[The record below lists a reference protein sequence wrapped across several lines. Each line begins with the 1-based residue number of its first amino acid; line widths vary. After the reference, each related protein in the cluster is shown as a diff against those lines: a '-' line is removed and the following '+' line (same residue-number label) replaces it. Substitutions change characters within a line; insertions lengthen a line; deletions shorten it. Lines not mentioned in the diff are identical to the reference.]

1 MSKSTPAPD
10 ANPGSTRF
18 VLTLGAYFVGLFGL
32 MRLDWVEDNLLTPL
46 AQIQQQVADQLTG
59 AHTDLLV
66 FNASCSGGDPMALCA
81 GAILAYPAAW
91 GSRLRGAALGLLAI
105 VLLNVVR
112 IGNLSMVA
120 ADRDLFY
127 LLHIYIWPGILILA
141 TACYVFA
148 WMNRQ
153 GRATPAGGA
162 AGGAGGIVLGAAA
175 RRFLLLSAALVVVY
189 FATAPF
195 FYESAFVDVVARWI
209 AVTGGAILTAAGT
222 ATTVAGPVIRTAHG
236 GFRVTQECI
245 FTPLIPLYIAG
256 MLCAPLAPWRRG
268 LALAATPA
276 IFFALGVSRL
286 LVLAVPAAV
295 IGSYSIAVHAFSQTL
310 VALILVGAAAVYG
323 AGPAAGTRAAATRA
337 VLALGVGI
345 AAALAGAPLW
355 GALFAGPAAGLQ
367 ALLGHAGHAFVDD
380 QGAWMLVPAFQ
391 LGLFAALWAALAGRD
406 GWPRALLG
414 LGALALTQAV
424 LTIPV
429 GELARHYGFDPHA
442 GLIRGW
448 ALAAPVGLVW
458 LLRRPGPASAAV
470 PAPPRAVAQAG

>member
-1 MSKSTPAPD
+1 MKESTPAPN
-10 ANPGSTRF
+10 AAPGSTRF

-32 MRLDWVEDNLLTPL
+32 MRLDWVEDNVLTPL

-112 IGNLSMVA
+112 IGNLSLVA
-120 ADRDLFY
+120 ADKDLFY

-153 GRATPAGGA
+153 GRATPAGGT
-162 AGGAGGIVLGAAA
+162 GGMVLGGAA
-175 RRFLLLSAALVVVY
+175 RRFLLLAAALVVVY

-195 FYESAFVDVVARWI
+195 FYESAFVDIVARWI
-209 AVTGGAILTAAGT
+209 AATGGAILTAAGT
-222 ATTVAGPVIRTAHG
+222 ATTVSGPVIRTAHG

-256 MLCAPLAPWRRG
+256 MLCAPLTPWRRG
-268 LALAATPA
+268 LALTATPV

-286 LVLAVPAAV
+286 LVLAVPATV
-295 IGSYSIAVHAFSQTL
+295 IGSYSIAVHAFSQIL
-310 VALILVGAAAVYG
+310 VGLILVGVAAVYA
-323 AGPAAGTRAAATRA
+323 AGPAAGARAAATRA

-345 AAALAGAPLW
+345 ATALAGAPLW
-355 GALFAGPAAGLQ
+355 GALCGNAAAGLQ
-367 ALLGHAGHAFVDD
+367 GLLGHAGHTFVDD
-380 QGAWMLVPAFQ
+380 QGAWILVPAFQ
-391 LGLFAALWAALAGRD
+391 LGLFAALWAALAGRS

-414 LGALALTQAV
+414 LGALAVTQAM

-429 GELARHYGFDPHA
+429 GELAHHYGFNPHA

-448 ALAAPVGLVW
+448 ALAAPVALVW
-458 LLRRPGPASAAV
+458 LLRGSPPLPAFSPLAA
-470 PAPPRAVAQAG
+470 RAG

>member
-1 MSKSTPAPD
+1 MTESTPAPSAD
-10 ANPGSTRF
+10 TGSTRF

-32 MRLDWVEDNLLTPL
+32 MRLDWVEDNVLTPL

-112 IGNLSMVA
+112 IGNLSLVA
-120 ADRDLFY
+120 ADKDLFY

-153 GRATPAGGA
+153 GRATPAGGT
-162 AGGAGGIVLGAAA
+162 GGMVLGNAA
-175 RRFLLLSAALVVVY
+175 RRFLLLAAVLVVVY

-209 AVTGGAILTAAGT
+209 AATGGAILAAAGT
-222 ATTVAGPVIRTAHG
+222 ATTVSGPVIRTAHG

-245 FTPLIPLYIAG
+245 FTPLIPLYVAG
-256 MLCAPLAPWRRG
+256 MLCAPLTPWRRG
-268 LALAATPA
+268 LALAATPV

-295 IGSYSIAVHAFSQTL
+295 IGSYSIAVHAFSQIL
-310 VALILVGAAAVYG
+310 VGLILVGVAAVYA
-323 AGPAAGTRAAATRA
+323 AGPAAGARAAATRA

-355 GALFAGPAAGLQ
+355 GALFGSAAAGLQ
-367 ALLGHAGHAFVDD
+367 ALLGHAGHTFVDD
-380 QGAWMLVPAFQ
+380 QGAWILVPAFQ
-391 LGLFAALWAALAGRD
+391 LGLFAALWAALAGRS

-414 LGALALTQAV
+414 LGALAVTQAV

-429 GELARHYGFDPHA
+429 GELAHHYGFDPHA

-448 ALAAPVGLVW
+448 ALAAPVALVW
-458 LLRRPGPASAAV
+458 LLRGSAPLPAFSPLAA
-470 PAPPRAVAQAG
+470 RAG